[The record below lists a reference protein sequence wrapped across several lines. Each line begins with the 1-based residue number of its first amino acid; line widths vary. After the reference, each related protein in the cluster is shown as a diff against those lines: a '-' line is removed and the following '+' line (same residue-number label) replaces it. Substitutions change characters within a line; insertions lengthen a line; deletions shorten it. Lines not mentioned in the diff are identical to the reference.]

1 MFIFEDSV
9 SVHVQVTT
17 KKKNPMPANIQN
29 YEITL
34 AVFVICL
41 KIDGK
46 QSIRVMFFVFFI
58 YMWGQNFLVKVVTL

>member
-1 MFIFEDSV
+1 
-9 SVHVQVTT
+9 
-17 KKKNPMPANIQN
+17 MPANIQN
-29 YEITL
+29 NEITL